1 MKDITF
7 TAHIDL
13 GPTFASTVE
22 TVFHQEY
29 DLDVAKTNVTPL
41 DGDRTLVHETA
52 ITHMRGATSY
62 HNRLPWDGGR
72 FMDVRISSDVPRPD
86 VTLASSSLGWHV
98 DADEDVLSSVPLHEL
113 DDAVK
118 KRMLDDV
125 KTATFYGVSSLDEK
139 PSESSE

>member
-1 MKDITF
+1 
-7 TAHIDL
+7 
-13 GPTFASTVE
+13 
-22 TVFHQEY
+22 
-29 DLDVAKTNVTPL
+29 
-41 DGDRTLVHETA
+41 
-52 ITHMRGATSY
+52 
-62 HNRLPWDGGR
+62 
-72 FMDVRISSDVPRPD
+72 MDVRISSDVPRPD
-86 VTLASSSLGWHV
+86 VTLPFTGDPPSHPVYVTLASSSLGWHV